1 MRTVIE
7 LWRRVTETRYTRAL
21 EAEVAR
27 LRAENRALLNSILG
41 IAGVPPITVETAP
54 LEEFASLAIDTAVG
68 EDGNRKEPSWWR
80 SLGMT
85 AERKMA
91 QPRDSRHHQDP
102 PLQEAQG
109 WGTRKD
115 NSKGKGN
122 GISKGER
129 AGETPALQ
137 RRAQVAAPMRRRS
150 WQQINRA
157 LEFASARKERPG
169 TIPEMAGASNAR
181 RD

>member
-7 LWRRVTETRYTRAL
+7 LWQRATATRYTRAL

-54 LEEFASLAIDTAVG
+54 LEEFAVPAIDTAVG
-68 EDGNRKEPSWWR
+68 EVGNRKEPSWWR
-80 SLGMT
+80 SLGMA
-85 AERKMA
+85 AERTAA
-91 QPRDSRHHQDP
+91 QPRDSRQHQDP

-115 NSKGKGN
+115 NSN
-122 GISKGER
+122 GSSKGER

-137 RRAQVAAPMRRRS
+137 KRAQAAPPMRRRS

-169 TIPEMAGASNAR
+169 AVPEVAGASNVR

>member
-54 LEEFASLAIDTAVG
+54 LEEFAALAIDTAAG

-115 NSKGKGN
+115 IRKDN
-122 GISKGER
+122 SKGER

-137 RRAQVAAPMRRRS
+137 RRAQVASPMRRRS

-169 TIPEMAGASNAR
+169 TIPEMAGASNVR